1 MNKTKTT
8 ELKER
13 MQLKRLLDA
22 VLELWN
28 EKYGATDALRLQRL
42 DVYEDDYNDY

>member
-28 EKYGATDALRLQRL
+28 EKYGATDALRL